1 MTSLR
6 LFRLSTFTLVSVLL
20 LSLTLSAC
28 DAELESS
35 PESMS
40 LTARGA
46 TEVMPADVTAIGMI
60 DLKSI
65 ATNPLT
71 TPFGDAGILTRHLEG
86 EARARFDDFV
96 LATGLDPQ
104 EDLSEVYAAIEAET
118 DQERVSLA
126 MYGSFDRDALQAYIE
141 SRLGDDLTTRD
152 YAGVPVYTN
161 ANDSRGIAFA
171 LANEDMVV
179 ASSDFEGVSAM
190 IDRLQGNGE
199 SIADNEALMQR
210 IARASAAGDVWG
222 VALKPASVGAPDG
235 TSDVESQLARLWL
248 AIDAAGGGVDVRSDA
263 MDARLQFYPSNGVAT
278 DDLASLLRGAL
289 ALARAQEGMNDE
301 QRALLD
307 DAEINAESEYVSFQV
322 TAPNAVFE
330 GIAKH

>member
-6 LFRLSTFTLVSVLL
+6 LFRLSTFALVPALL
-20 LSLTLSAC
+20 LSLSLAAC

-46 TEVMPADVTAIGMI
+46 TEVMPADVLAIGMI

-71 TPFGDAGILTRHLEG
+71 TPFGDAGVLTRHLEG

-96 LATGLDPQ
+96 AATGLDPQ
-104 EDLSEVYAAIEAET
+104 EDLSEVYAAVEAES
-118 DQERVSLA
+118 DVERVSLA

-141 SRLGDDLTTRD
+141 NRLGDDLTTRE
-152 YAGVPVYTN
+152 YAGVPVYSN
-161 ANDSRGIAFA
+161 ADDNRGIAFA

-179 ASSDFEGVSAM
+179 ASSDFDGVSAM

-199 SIADNEALMQR
+199 SVADNEDLMRR

-222 VALKPASVGAPDG
+222 VALKPASAPAPDG
-235 TSDVESQLARLWL
+235 SSEIENQLGQLWL
-248 AIDAAGGGVDVRSDA
+248 ALDAAGGGIDVQSDA
-263 MDARLQFYPSNGVAT
+263 MATRIQFYPSEGVST

-289 ALARAQEGMNDE
+289 SLARAQEGLDE
-301 QRALLD
+301 DKRSLLD
-307 DAEINAESEYVSFQV
+307 DAEINAESDYVSFEL
-322 TAPNAVFE
+322 TAPNTFFE
-330 GIAKH
+330 GLAAH